1 MVCPVTNPMYYGVG
15 SQKLEGIPTSRQVYL
30 PAGKWYDF
38 YTNEEYQ
45 GGQYITADAP
55 LDKIPLFVKAGAI
68 IPRAETALSTAEQNG
83 DLIIHVY
90 SGADGEFTYYN
101 DSGDGYGYEKGDYE
115 VHNLRYS
122 DNEKKLLPCDLLDRK
137 NVTVRYI

>member
-1 MVCPVTNPMYYGVG
+1 
-15 SQKLEGIPTSRQVYL
+15 
-30 PAGKWYDF
+30 
-38 YTNEEYQ
+38 
-45 GGQYITADAP
+45 
-55 LDKIPLFVKAGAI
+55 VKAGAI

-122 DNEKKLLPCDLLDRK
+122 DNEKSFSPAIFWIVKMSLSAISDLETEDPHCRK
-137 NVTVRYI
+137 AMRVISF